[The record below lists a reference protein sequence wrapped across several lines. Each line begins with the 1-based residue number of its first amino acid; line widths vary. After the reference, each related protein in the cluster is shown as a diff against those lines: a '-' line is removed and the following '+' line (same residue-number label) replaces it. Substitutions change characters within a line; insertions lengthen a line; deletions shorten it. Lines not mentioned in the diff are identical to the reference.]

1 MRRNASLLSA
11 SVRKP
16 TSACSIFFCLVVSFL
31 TAQAFSQGPG
41 RSDSKVEVNREVY
54 LMGTQC
60 RLQAYAED
68 RQSGIAQLEA
78 LLGVLEKAEEELSTW
93 RPDSLLS
100 RLNRHPLGSP
110 FPLKRNL
117 FQLFAQLFLWSSA
130 TQSAFDPAIGT
141 LVEAWDLRGEGRRP
155 SAESLQEARE
165 QAGVHHLELDANRH
179 WVARRRPVTMDAGG
193 FGKGEALDRLLAP
206 SLEAGYDRWLVDL
219 GGQVMVHGLPPEQD
233 AWEVDLAHP
242 LKRRESVLD
251 LRLVSG
257 TLATSG
263 GSERDLELKGVRIGH
278 ILDPRTGLPAAFQGS
293 VTVWHP
299 RGLVADILST
309 ALYVMGVEQG
319 LRWAESQNLAA
330 CYLTITE
337 DSILNIR
344 ATSAFRRRFFN
355 VD

>member
-1 MRRNASLLSA
+1 
-11 SVRKP
+11 
-16 TSACSIFFCLVVSFL
+16 
-31 TAQAFSQGPG
+31 
-41 RSDSKVEVNREVY
+41 
-54 LMGTQC
+54 MGTQC

-110 FPLKRNL
+110 FPLNRDL

-165 QAGVHHLELDANRH
+165 HAGIHHLELDANRH
-179 WVARRRPVTMDAGG
+179 WVARRRPVEMDAGG
-193 FGKGEALDRLLAP
+193 FGKGEALDRLLAF
-206 SLEAGYDRWLVDL
+206 SLAAGYDRWLVDL
-219 GGQVMVHGLPPEQD
+219 GGQLMVHGLPPEQG

-242 LKRRESVLD
+242 TKRRESVLG

-278 ILDPRTGLPAAFQGS
+278 ILDPRTGLPAAFQGA

-299 RGLVADILST
+299 RGLVADVLST

-337 DSILNIR
+337 DSTVKIQ
-344 ATSAFRRRFFN
+344 ATFAFRRRFFN
-355 VD
+355 